1 MFPSS
6 LFGRLSFV
14 VWLTA
19 CVALLIL
26 GYVQQ
31 DIHDMPVAFILL
43 LIYVTF
49 PAGLLG
55 VTLVGLVWPVITSFL
70 GITYQPFYDIL
81 PYWLVA
87 VALGYVQWV
96 IVVPWV
102 IHKVSRASNA
112 PNHAFKRDAE
122 KRGAP

>member
-6 LFGRLSFV
+6 LFGRLFFV

-19 CVALLIL
+19 CAALLIFA
-26 GYVQQ
+26 YVQQ
-31 DIHDMPVAFILL
+31 DIHDMPVAFIWLF
-43 LIYVTF
+43 IYVTF

-55 VTLVGLVWPVITSFL
+55 VILVGLVWPVITSFV

-81 PYWLVA
+81 PYWLAA

-96 IVVPWV
+96 VAVPWV
-102 IHKVSRASNA
+102 VRKVS
-112 PNHAFKRDAE
+112 HARS
-122 KRGAP
+122 GT